1 MQKWQPLSTY
11 LPTGTQL
18 NLVGKWS
25 QLELIDQPDFE
36 FDEKITYT
44 LSVSQPLFRK

>member
-1 MQKWQPLSTY
+1 MPLQVHQDNTIDYWNAEVAAKLSTY

-25 QLELIDQPDFE
+25 QLELIDQPDFR
-36 FDEKITYT
+36 I
-44 LSVSQPLFRK
+44 R